1 MKIENLRK
9 KYVPITRKDVEL
21 IIYARKSVLYNE
33 DELWLK
39 KEGDFCLEHD
49 DGA

>member
-1 MKIENLRK
+1 MKIQNLRK
-9 KYVPITRKDVEL
+9 KYVPITRKDVES

-33 DELWLK
+33 GKLWLK